1 MENYN
6 IYDEIGR
13 GTHSFVYKARRKRSI
28 EYVAVK
34 STAKSRMDKVLN
46 EVPFLHKLDSPY
58 VLKFFDW
65 YESSNHI
72 WLILEYCIGGDLLN
86 LITQDKQLPE
96 SVVQLFRQLP
106 RKRLQF
112 DGLFDRDGK
121 PGGGL
126 RKISKLIYTAADCH
140 VKSIIRNDAVQLGA
154 LPPVDSE
161 LLRFGVMTPEELLSC
176 STEALE
182 DQLKEI
188 YISLKS
194 STAEEPEKRSVIA
207 YLFSLCRHSK
217 LANVIVNSSILKL
230 LIRMLAQQTR
240 SNASSVAT
248 AQNPMLPMLCLV
260 LGMLFRFATFIAP
273 SSPDQLQGLVTTLMG
288 IVHGRFSDLD
298 EESAVVSGGLESRP
312 LALACLGELVFYIST
327 QQEWELPMKGV
338 ECVLSC
344 VEAPHIVMR
353 YYAVQTLGNMLVHCT
368 DLLLPRLMS
377 EQIVVAL
384 LRGLVQCATAD
395 FDDHVDSEESGMNLA
410 LRTTITETLA
420 QVLRHLRSPTSAASL
435 PLKLKRSIMLFFA
448 KPEILTAVWRGVQS
462 TPEFFDVA
470 VTSLNIVNAFLEMK
484 IVSDREAEQTAIKA
498 SRTLLLER
506 VVTFPAIGRILEI
519 KTARDGEDS
528 ETSETATLLRAK
540 ALLLLHLGVQL
551 NRSFLLSFIQNQF
564 LDLVEQILVP
574 FSSHLQSSAGDTE
587 SSAPR
592 VQLPA
597 MEMYLAQCALNLCKL
612 TIRMALKLGA
622 DCFSSHE
629 DTGDQ
634 DHTGDTDSLTRRR
647 PPQIASASFEL
658 FHGLLANPTCQLQ
671 FVHYFV
677 ANESNQYT
685 FFLRLMA
692 KLLTT
697 FPNERLNLSR
707 GSTTTTVALYVSEIL
722 LDLFQFAATEANA
735 IVFVEKEMLF
745 TLLLPAVVEH
755 VLPSRDEAD
764 AAEEREDLAASS
776 MRILYTVLLDFDYTM
791 NESDVGKEDED
802 FRGTFIRL
810 HLLPCFKSMLSGAEA
825 VDESAWRFASEFL
838 VGLLSS
844 DSSLL
849 QETEE
854 LQLAPIIVGLLNL
867 PGDLGFRSLPPSVT
881 RLVKM
886 LVDRED
892 VPMGLLYEAHIAGSL
907 LSSLAFIVQKE
918 SWVSSLTDLLAILL
932 HLLHARYESMRQSEE
947 SLAAP
952 PGFDKLADCS
962 PLMIQLCAAHAHE
975 GDLQEQPEELS
986 PGKSSPVSTEIREGA
1001 QMTREVVDLASR
1013 CLVFLSQHVI
1023 DAITGFASHRRPSG
1037 RGSGL
1042 TPTRL
1047 AHGTTS
1053 VSEQITKTAAGI
1065 MRLCRAADSS
1075 RLSSS

>member
-1 MENYN
+1 TVHRRHRMENYN

-96 SVVQLFRQLP
+96 SVVQLMAG
-106 RKRLQF
+106 LQYLHANSILYC
-112 DGLFDRDGK
+112 DLK
-121 PGGGL
+121 PANV
-126 RKISKLIYTAADCH
+126 LIDEYGSLKAWPFMA
-140 VKSIIRNDAVQLGA
+140 
-154 LPPVDSE
+154 
-161 LLRFGVMTPEELLSC
+161 PEELLSC

-194 STAEEPEKRSVIA
+194 STAEEPEKLSVIA

-230 LIRMLAQQTR
+230 LIQMLAQQTR
-240 SNASSVAT
+240 SNASSVES

-273 SSPDQLQGLVTTLMG
+273 SSPDQLQGLVATLMG
-288 IVHGRFSDLD
+288 IAHGRFDDLD
-298 EESAVVSGGLESRP
+298 DESAVVSDGLESRP

-327 QQEWELPMKGV
+327 QQEWELPMKGL
-338 ECVLSC
+338 ECVISC
-344 VEAPHIVMR
+344 IEAPHIVMR
-353 YYAVQTLGNMLVHCT
+353 YYAVQTIGNMLVHCT

-384 LRGLVQCATAD
+384 LRGLVQYATAD
-395 FDDHVDSEESGMNLA
+395 FDGHVYSEESGMNLA

-420 QVLRHLRSPTSAASL
+420 QVLRHLRLPTSAASL
-435 PLKLKRSIMLFFA
+435 PLKLKRSILLFFA

-462 TPEFFDVA
+462 APEFFDVA
-470 VTSLNIVNAFLEMK
+470 VASLNIVNAFLEMK
-484 IVSDREAEQTAIKA
+484 IASNREAEQTAIKA

-506 VVTFPAIGRILEI
+506 VITFPAIGRILEI
-519 KTARDGEDS
+519 QTARDGDDS
-528 ETSETATLLRAK
+528 ETSKTATLLRAK

-574 FSSHLQSSAGDTE
+574 FASHLQPSASDTE
-587 SSAPR
+587 SSVPHA
-592 VQLPA
+592 QLPA

-629 DTGDQ
+629 NAGDE
-634 DHTGDTDSLTRRR
+634 DHTGDADSLTRRR
-647 PPQIASASFEL
+647 PPRIASASFEL
-658 FHGLLANPTCQLQ
+658 FHGLLTNLTCQLQ
-671 FVHYFV
+671 LVHYFV

-697 FPNERLNLSR
+697 FPNERLSLSR

-722 LDLFQFAATEANA
+722 LHLFQFAATEANT

-745 TLLLPAVVEH
+745 TLLLPAVTKH

-764 AAEEREDLAASS
+764 AAEEREDLAAIS
-776 MRILYTVLLDFDYTM
+776 MRILYTVLLDFDYTAD
-791 NESDVGKEDED
+791 ESDEGKEDED
-802 FRGTFIRL
+802 FRGIFIRL
-810 HLLPCFKSMLSGAEA
+810 RLLPCFKSLLSEAEA
-825 VDESAWRFASEFL
+825 VDENAWLFVSEFL
-838 VGLLSS
+838 FGLLSS

-849 QETEE
+849 QETEK
-854 LQLAPIIVGLLNL
+854 LQLAPLIAGLLHL
-867 PGDLGFRSLPPSVT
+867 PGDLNFHSLPPSTT

-886 LVDRED
+886 LVDCED
-892 VPMGLLYEAHIAGSL
+892 VPMGDSVVVLRVLLTLKNCLRCESNNVSVSL
-907 LSSLAFIVQKE
+907 WLRSNK
-918 SWVSSLTDLLAILL
+918 
-932 HLLHARYESMRQSEE
+932 H
-947 SLAAP
+947 
-952 PGFDKLADCS
+952 
-962 PLMIQLCAAHAHE
+962 
-975 GDLQEQPEELS
+975 
-986 PGKSSPVSTEIREGA
+986 
-1001 QMTREVVDLASR
+1001 VVDA
-1013 CLVFLSQHVI
+1013 V
-1023 DAITGFASHRRPSG
+1023 TGFASHRRPSG
-1037 RGSGL
+1037 RDNGL

-1075 RLSSS
+1075 RHSSS